1 MTEQQHNTSVDSFSD
16 DALVTRLYELASQLT
31 RGSKLVDRD
40 ELARIDAVV
49 YRRLEQ
55 AYSKDPHDTEYV
67 PGAKLDS

>member
-1 MTEQQHNTSVDSFSD
+1 MTEPHNTPVDSFSD

-31 RGSKLVDRD
+31 RGGKLVDRA

-55 AYSKDPHDTEYV
+55 TYSKDPQDRRDRQGT
-67 PGAKLDS
+67 KLDS

>member
-1 MTEQQHNTSVDSFSD
+1 MTEPHNPSVDSYSD

-55 AYSKDPHDTEYV
+55 TYSKDPHDTELL
-67 PGAKLDS
+67 PGTRLDS

>member
-1 MTEQQHNTSVDSFSD
+1 MTVPPNTSVDSFSD

-55 AYSKDPHDTEYV
+55 AYSKDPHD
-67 PGAKLDS
+67 PGHLPDRKLHS

>member
-1 MTEQQHNTSVDSFSD
+1 MIEPHDTSVDSYSD

-55 AYSKDPHDTEYV
+55 AYSKDPHD
-67 PGAKLDS
+67 PGNPPDRKLDS

>member
-1 MTEQQHNTSVDSFSD
+1 MAEPRNTSVDSFSD

-31 RGSKLVDRD
+31 RGSQLVDRD

-55 AYSKDPHDTEYV
+55 TYSKDPHDSEYR
-67 PGAKLDS
+67 PETRLDS